1 MRSHRLAPLLVLLL
15 LALPGPLRAEP
26 EAEPLAWEALIPPDW
41 SPPPPDSYAFFS
53 LHDETAPADAAI
65 PPEAPVVE
73 ALDGRWVVL
82 EGWLVPLEWDVDRFR
97 EFLLVPYF
105 GACIHVPPP
114 PANQIVHLVL
124 EEGLEEEAL
133 YDPQRVTGLLRA
145 RRVDSELA
153 QAGYAME
160 QARSEVAQW

>member
-1 MRSHRLAPLLVLLL
+1 MRTHRSAMLLVLLL
-15 LALPGPLRAEP
+15 LALPAPLRAEP
-26 EAEPLAWEALIPPDW
+26 EAEVLAWEALIPPGW
-41 SPPPPDSYAFFS
+41 VPPPPDPYAFFS
-53 LHDETAPADAAI
+53 QHDETAPADAAT

-73 ALDGRWVVL
+73 ALDGRRVAL

-114 PANQIVHLVL
+114 PPNQIVHLVL

-133 YDPQRVTGLLRA
+133 YDPQRVTGRLRTRA
-145 RRVDSELA
+145 VDSELA
-153 QAGYAME
+153 QAGYVME
-160 QARSEVAQW
+160 EARSELAPW